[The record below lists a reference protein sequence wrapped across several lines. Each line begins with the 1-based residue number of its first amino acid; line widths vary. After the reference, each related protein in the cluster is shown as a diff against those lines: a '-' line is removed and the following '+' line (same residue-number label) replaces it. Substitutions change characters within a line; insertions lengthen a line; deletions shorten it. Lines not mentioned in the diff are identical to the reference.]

1 MNDSTLKSS
10 QYGGLGG
17 STSSRPPANTT
28 LSSLLAQANS
38 LNEVEYDSE
47 LPQIR
52 FGIDDIE
59 RMSETVAGRG
69 KKGKNERGEGFG
81 LLSNL
86 GVNTSQLT
94 HNISQLPNAAET
106 STRPRRRRQQ
116 PQHRIEPLGDI
127 GPSYGIGD
135 GDIGAWGRNWHEMV
149 ILGGIEVQRQRTI
162 KSFQKQFQ
170 QRIIQ
175 NWEIEKARL
184 LQDEL
189 GVTDDEIA
197 GLVGSSDGGLAASAL
212 GKSALG
218 ASTRRFPMA
227 QSQLGKSTSESR
239 EGGLVMHTKMVR
251 YERVIGD
258 LNQRRLR
265 KEPFELCQA
274 LEETVKGDSRHP
286 LLPASYHILAYL
298 TYEPSL
304 RESADY
310 ASTSTETFAPGE
322 PVQERQYASAYLGDQ
337 KSNYATLLRG
347 RLVMGGKRFLERDFE
362 RHVEEVIA
370 KNPKEAAL
378 GGVPG
383 IRNKIR
389 AFVDVTLRSKESR
402 DAYRAESVNGSLLW
416 AQTYYLVRCG
426 YTDEALNLI
435 AENQQHI
442 SRDDWS
448 FPGAFKSALSS
459 TERRLS
465 KTQRD
470 QLYNDFNSHIRNNPN
485 VDQFKYALYK
495 LIGRF
500 ELNKK
505 SVKVASTTEDWMWLQ
520 LSLVRENFNKDIDLP
535 QDQYDLVDLGKL
547 LLKFGND
554 KFDSNGTKPLSWFN
568 LLLFTAQFEKA
579 IAYLYSKPQL
589 KTDAVHFAVALSYYG
604 LLRVPSKGEEADLL
618 ITDDADVS
626 YLNFARL
633 IKQYISPF
641 FRLEPQT
648 ALQYAYL
655 VSLASDSPN
664 PAIGQK
670 QKQLAL
676 ELVRDIVL
684 SSKSWSKLLGS
695 VRADGTKETG
705 LIEKDLKLL
714 KLNDEADY
722 LKNVVLSAAEQSLL
736 DSSLIDSIEL
746 YHLAGNYNKVIESV
760 NKTLG
765 QSLSSTSRN
774 DGGNHSNSLEF
785 SQDNLQSVGLS
796 GAFGGTNDIYQLSQ
810 KVYNVYEKDF
820 TKRTKVS
827 KINWETLEI
836 LLKLK
841 LGLKQFNEENRPDLA
856 LETFKSTKLLPLLD
870 NDNNDLNSSNSI
882 LKYSENFKFFLDSN
896 SSNNNKLNLNLD
908 EIILTTMKCL
918 NLLSKNLKNSQYG
931 DHSRIIQLNL
941 LKFQSQCLIQF
952 SSLLRLRLGSD
963 VYRQLSSMS
972 KFFYFFQ

>member
-1 MNDSTLKSS
+1 MNNSMNRSTTF
-10 QYGGLGG
+10 GGLGG

-38 LNEVEYDSE
+38 LNEVDYDSE

-59 RMSETVAGRG
+59 RMSEAAAGRG
-69 KKGKNERGEGFG
+69 KKGKNEKGEGFN

-94 HNISQLPNAAET
+94 HNISQLPNNAEP
-106 STRPRRRRQQ
+106 STRPRRRRQP
-116 PQHRIEPLGDI
+116 PQQSRLEPLGDI

-135 GDIGAWGRNWHEMV
+135 SDIGAWGRNWHEMV

-162 KSFQKQFQ
+162 NSFQKQFQ
-170 QRIIQ
+170 QRILQ
-175 NWEIEKARL
+175 NWELEKARV

-189 GVTDDEIA
+189 GVTDEEIA
-197 GLVGSSDGGLAASAL
+197 GIVGSSSNGGLSGSAL

-218 ASTRRFPMA
+218 SSTRRFPMA

-251 YERVIGD
+251 YERVIGE

-274 LEETVKGDSRHP
+274 LEETVKGDSKHP

-298 TYEPSL
+298 THEPSL
-304 RESADY
+304 RDSADY
-310 ASTSTETFAPGE
+310 ASTSNDAGYAPGE

-337 KSNYATLLRG
+337 RSNHATLLRG
-347 RLVMGGKRFLERDFE
+347 RLVMGGRRFLERDFE
-362 RHVEEVIA
+362 RHVDEIIA

-378 GGVPG
+378 GGIPG

-389 AFVDVTLRSKESR
+389 AFVDVTLRSKEAR
-402 DAYRAESVNGSLLW
+402 DAYRPESVNGSFLW

-426 YTDEALNLI
+426 YIDEALNQI

-448 FPGAFKSALSS
+448 FPGAFKTVLSS
-459 TERRLS
+459 TERRLP

-470 QLYNDFNSHIRNNPN
+470 QLYNDFNSNIRNNSN
-485 VDQFKYALYK
+485 VDQFKYTLYK

-500 ELNKK
+500 ELNRK
-505 SVKVASTTEDWMWLQ
+505 SVKIASTTEDWMWLQ
-520 LSLVRENFNKDIDLP
+520 LSLIKDSESSNSP
-535 QDQYDLVDLGKL
+535 QDQYDLLDLQKL
-547 LLKFGND
+547 IQKFGHD
-554 KFDSNGTKPLSWFN
+554 KFDQNGTKPLSWFN

-589 KTDAVHFAVALSYYG
+589 KTDAVHFAIALNYYG
-604 LLRVPSKGEEADLL
+604 LLRVPSKGEEAELL
-618 ITDDADVS
+618 TTDDADIS
-626 YLNFARL
+626 YLNFPRL

-655 VSLASDSPN
+655 VALSSDSPN
-664 PAIGQK
+664 IVIGQK
-670 QKQLAL
+670 QKQLSL

-695 VRADGTKETG
+695 VKSDGTKEFG
-705 LIEKDLKLL
+705 IIEKDLSLL
-714 KLNDEADY
+714 KLQDEKDY
-722 LKNVVLSAAEQSLL
+722 LKQVVLSAAEQSLL

-746 YHLAGNYNKVIESV
+746 YHLSGEFDKVVETV
-760 NKTLG
+760 NKSLG
-765 QSLSSTSRN
+765 QSLSSSSSATENLDSE
-774 DGGNHSNSLEF
+774 HSKTI
-785 SQDNLQSVGLS
+785 GLS
-796 GAFGGTNDIYQLSQ
+796 GSFGGINDIYTLAQ
-810 KVYNVYEKDF
+810 KVFNVYEKDF
-820 TKRTKVS
+820 SKRTKVS
-827 KINWETLEI
+827 KLHWETLEV

-841 LGLKQFNEENRPDLA
+841 LGLKQFQDDRPDLA
-856 LETFKSTKLLPLLD
+856 LETFKSTNLLPLD
-870 NDNNDLNSSNSI
+870 NDSSSI
-882 LKYSENFKFFLDSN
+882 SKYSNNFKQILDQPIIS
-896 SSNNNKLNLNLD
+896 NLD
-908 EIILTTMKCL
+908 EIIITTMKCL
-918 NLLSKNLKNSQYG
+918 HLLSTQLKNSPYG
-931 DHSRIIQLNL
+931 DHSRLIQLNI
-941 LKFQSQCLIQF
+941 LKHQSQCLIQF
-952 SSLLRLRLGSD
+952 ASTLRLRLGAD

-972 KFFYFFQ
+972 AFF

>member
-1 MNDSTLKSS
+1 MKSS

-17 STSSRPPANTT
+17 STSARPPANTT

-59 RMSETVAGRG
+59 RMSESVAGRG
-69 KKGKNERGEGFG
+69 KKGKNERGEGFN

-86 GVNTSQLT
+86 GVNTSRLT
-94 HNISQLPNAAET
+94 HDISQLPNAAEP
-106 STRPRRRRQQ
+106 SGRPRRRRQAHQ
-116 PQHRIEPLGDI
+116 SQNQRQHRLEPLGDI

-162 KSFQKQFQ
+162 NSFQKQFQ

-175 NWEIEKARL
+175 NWEIEKARV

-197 GLVGSSDGGLAASAL
+197 GLVGSSSGGLAASAL

-251 YERVIGD
+251 YERVIGE

-274 LEETVKGDSRHP
+274 LEDTVKGDSKHP

-310 ASTSTETFAPGE
+310 ASTSTEPFAPGE
-322 PVQERQYASAYLGDQ
+322 PIQERQYASAYLGDQ
-337 KSNYATLLRG
+337 KSNHATLLRG
-347 RLVMGGKRFLERDFE
+347 RLVMGGRRFLERDFE
-362 RHVEEVIA
+362 RHVDEVIA

-383 IRNKIR
+383 IKNKIR
-389 AFVDVTLRSKESR
+389 AFVDVILKSKESR
-402 DAYRAESVNGSLLW
+402 DSYRPESVNGSLLW
-416 AQTYYLVRCG
+416 AQTYYLLRCG
-426 YTDEALNLI
+426 YIDEALNLV

-459 TERRLS
+459 TERRLP

-470 QLYNDFNSHIRNNPN
+470 QLYNDFNSHMRNNPN

-495 LIGRF
+495 LVGRF

-520 LSLVRENFNKDIDLP
+520 LSLVRENSNKEIDLP

-547 LLKFGND
+547 ILKFGND
-554 KFDSNGTKPLSWFN
+554 KFDANGTKPLSWFN

-579 IAYLYSKPQL
+579 TAYLYSKPQL
-589 KTDAVHFAVALSYYG
+589 KTDAVHFAIALNYYG

-618 ITDDADVS
+618 ITDDSDVS
-626 YLNFARL
+626 YLNFPRL

-641 FRLEPQT
+641 YRLEPQT

-655 VSLASDSPN
+655 VALSSDSPN

-670 QKQLAL
+670 QKQSAL

-714 KLNDEADY
+714 KLADEADY

-746 YHLAGNYNKVIESV
+746 YHLAGNYDKVIQSV
-760 NKTLG
+760 NKSLG
-765 QSLSSTSRN
+765 QSLSSSS
-774 DGGNHSNSLEF
+774 GGTSNSAELNN
-785 SQDNLQSVGLS
+785 DNLQSVGLS
-796 GAFGGTNDIYQLSQ
+796 GAFGGTNDIFQLAH
-810 KVYNVYEKDF
+810 KVHDVYERDF
-820 TKRTKVS
+820 AKRTKVS
-827 KINWETLEI
+827 RIHWETLEV

-841 LGLKQFNEENRPDLA
+841 LGLRQFHEDRPDLA
-856 LETFKSTKLLPLLD
+856 LETFKSTQLLPLD
-870 NDNNDLNSSNSI
+870 NDLSSISKYAQNFRDI
-882 LKYSENFKFFLDSN
+882 LDQPVIS
-896 SSNNNKLNLNLD
+896 NLD
-908 EIILTTMKCL
+908 EIIITTMKCL
-918 NLLSKNLKNSQYG
+918 HLLSQNLKNSPYG
-931 DHSRIIQLNL
+931 DHSRMIQLNL
-941 LKFQSQCLIQF
+941 LKHQSQCLIQF
-952 SSLLRLRLGSD
+952 ASVLRLRLGAD

-972 KFFYFFQ
+972 AFF

>member
-1 MNDSTLKSS
+1 MNSSTRSTGF
-10 QYGGLGG
+10 GGLGG
-17 STSSRPPANTT
+17 STSARPPANTT

-38 LNEVEYDSE
+38 LNEVDYDSE

-59 RMSETVAGRG
+59 RMSEAVAGRG
-69 KKGKNERGEGFG
+69 KKGRNEKGEGFN

-94 HNISQLPNAAET
+94 HNIAQLPNAAEP
-106 STRPRRRRQQ
+106 STRPKRRRQPQ
-116 PQHRIEPLGDI
+116 QHRLEPLGDI

-162 KSFQKQFQ
+162 NSFQKQFQ
-170 QRIIQ
+170 QRILQ
-175 NWEIEKARL
+175 NWELEKARV

-189 GVTDDEIA
+189 GVTDEEIA
-197 GLVGSSDGGLAASAL
+197 GLVGSSNGALSGSIL

-251 YERVIGD
+251 YERIIGE

-274 LEETVKGDSRHP
+274 LEETVKGDSKHP
-286 LLPASYHILAYL
+286 LLPASYHILAHL
-298 TYEPSL
+298 THEPSL
-304 RESADY
+304 RDSADY
-310 ASTSTETFAPGE
+310 ASTSAEPAYAPGE
-322 PVQERQYASAYLGDQ
+322 PVQERQYAAAYLGDQ
-337 KSNYATLLRG
+337 RSNHAALLRG
-347 RLVMGGKRFLERDFE
+347 RLVVGGRRFLERDFE
-362 RHVEEVIA
+362 RHVEETIA

-402 DAYRAESVNGSLLW
+402 EAYRPETVNGSLLW
-416 AQTYYLVRCG
+416 AQLYYLVRCG
-426 YTDEALNLI
+426 YIDEALTLI
-435 AENQQHI
+435 AENQRHI
-442 SRDDWS
+442 TRDDWT
-448 FPGAFKSALSS
+448 FPGAFKTALSS
-459 TERRLS
+459 SERRLPKS
-465 KTQRD
+465 QRD
-470 QLYNDFNSHIRNNPN
+470 QLYNDFNAHIRNNHN

-500 ELNKK
+500 ELNRK
-505 SVKVASTTEDWMWLQ
+505 SVKVASTTEDWMWYQ
-520 LSLVRENFNKDIDLP
+520 LSLVRESQKDSDSP
-535 QDQYDLVDLGKL
+535 QEQYDLIDLGKL
-547 LLKFGND
+547 VLKFGND

-589 KTDAVHFAVALSYYG
+589 KTDAVHFAIALAYYG

-618 ITDDADVS
+618 ITDDSDVS
-626 YLNFARL
+626 CLNFPRL

-655 VSLASDSPN
+655 VALSSDSPN

-670 QKQLAL
+670 QKQLSL

-684 SSKSWSKLLGS
+684 SSRSWSKLLGS
-695 VRADGTKETG
+695 VRSDGTKEVG
-705 LIEKDLKLL
+705 IIEKDLKLL
-714 KLNDEADY
+714 KLVDEQDY
-722 LKNVVLSAAEQSLL
+722 LKQVVLNAAEQSSL

-746 YHLAGNYNKVIESV
+746 YHLAGSYDKVVENV
-760 NKTLG
+760 NRSLGHSLG
-765 QSLSSTSRN
+765 QSSSVDVGSTN
-774 DGGNHSNSLEF
+774 TENTI
-785 SQDNLQSVGLS
+785 GLS
-796 GAFGGTNDIYQLSQ
+796 GAFGGTNDIYTLAL
-810 KVYNVYEKDF
+810 KVHDVYENDF
-820 TKRTKVS
+820 TKRTRVS
-827 KINWETLEI
+827 KLHWDTLEV

-841 LGLKQFNEENRPDLA
+841 LGLKQFNENRPDLA
-856 LETFKSTKLLPLLD
+856 LETFKSTQLLPLDADSSSISKYAQNFRDILD
-870 NDNNDLNSSNSI
+870 QPVIS
-882 LKYSENFKFFLDSN
+882 
-896 SSNNNKLNLNLD
+896 NLD
-908 EIILTTMKCL
+908 EIIITTMKCL
-918 NLLSKNLKNSQYG
+918 HLLSQNLKNSPYG
-931 DHSRIIQLNL
+931 DHSRLIQLNL
-941 LKFQSQCLIQF
+941 LKHQSQCLIQF
-952 SSLLRLRLGSD
+952 ASTLRLRLGSD

-972 KFFYFFQ
+972 AFF